1 MNAFYP
7 EVAERANHLC
17 EYCHA
22 PELAFNF
29 LFEVEHI
36 TPISLGGETVL
47 ENLALACRSCNIF
60 KSNFTVGINERLF
73 NPRQDAWNE
82 HLSVNL
88 MTFEIVGLTE
98 IGQGT
103 ITRLR
108 LNSDL
113 QLSARHQWHRL
124 DLFP

>member
-1 MNAFYP
+1 MNAFYI

-29 LFEVEHI
+29 LFEIEHI
-36 TPISLGGETVL
+36 IPVSLDGETNL

-60 KSNFTVGINERLF
+60 KSNFIIGTSERLF
-73 NPRQDAWNE
+73 NPRQDIWSE
-82 HLSVNL
+82 HFSVNPT
-88 MTFEIVGLTE
+88 TFEIIGLTE
-98 IGQGT
+98 IGNGT
-103 ITRLR
+103 VNRLR

-113 QLSARHQWHRL
+113 QLSARQQWNRL
-124 DLFP
+124 ELFP